1 MMARGFRLAHVALGI
16 CVGSWA
22 AVGAGATGPPLVE
35 PLLGPGL
42 RAEPTSPRALRGI
55 LIKR

>member
-1 MMARGFRLAHVALGI
+1 MMARGFRLAHAALGI
-16 CVGSWA
+16 RAGSWA
-22 AVGAGATGPPLVE
+22 AVGAGVTGPPFAE
-35 PLLGPGL
+35 PPIGSGL